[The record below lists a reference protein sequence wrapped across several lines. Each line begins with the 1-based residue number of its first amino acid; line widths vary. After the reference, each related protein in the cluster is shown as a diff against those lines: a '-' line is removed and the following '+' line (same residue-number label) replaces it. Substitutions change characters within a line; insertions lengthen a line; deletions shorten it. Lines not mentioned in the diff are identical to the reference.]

1 MVIYMLS
8 GRMQE
13 LQYLNQHF
21 DREGSQI
28 LVMYG
33 QKHIGKTALACE
45 FATDKPSFYY
55 LAKPCSEREQRYQ
68 MGLQLRYSGIAD
80 DLEEKEFPEFYD
92 ILDAICDNEVSK
104 KVIIIDEFQ
113 NIVKAGE
120 NFMPELVRFANDKG
134 EKRGVTI
141 LLCSSAIGWIEN
153 SMTDKIGD
161 AVAGI
166 SGQLKLE
173 ELPFTDVVN
182 RFPNFRIEECVEAY
196 AILGGIPGLWN
207 QFDDKLTIQQNICR
221 NILNTDSFLF
231 EEGERIVAE
240 QLRETSVYNTI
251 LATIA
256 AGSRKLNDIYA
267 HTEFSRAKISVY
279 LKNLID
285 LKLVEKVFSFETA
298 GRENAQKGIYRISNP
313 FVDFYFTYL
322 YPNMSALQTI
332 SVGEYYNEYIY
343 PKFKRYVAG
352 YFKRACRQH
361 LERLNERGKLPF
373 RFNKSGEWVG
383 KEGTID
389 VIAQN
394 EAGDTLVALCNWEKP
409 MMTYEDYK
417 WVINCTQKAKINA
430 DYIYLYT
437 ASGFDEKLNLEAKVK
452 RGLKLVQI
460 TDI

>member
-1 MVIYMLS
+1 IIDES
-8 GRMQE
+8 E
-13 LQYLNQHF
+13 
-21 DREGSQI
+21 DR
-28 LVMYG
+28 
-33 QKHIGKTALACE
+33 K
-45 FATDKPSFYY
+45 
-55 LAKPCSEREQRYQ
+55 
-68 MGLQLRYSGIAD
+68 
-80 DLEEKEFPEFYD
+80 FPEFSY
-92 ILDAICDNEVSK
+92 IFDAICGSEVSK

-113 NIVKAGE
+113 NIVRASE
-120 NFMPELVRFANDKG
+120 AFMSELVRFAHIKE

-153 SMTDKIGD
+153 SMADKIGGT
-161 AVAGI
+161 VSEI
-166 SGQLKLE
+166 SGWLKLE

-182 RFPNFRIEECVEAY
+182 RFPDFRIEECIEAY
-196 AILGGIPGLWN
+196 AILGGMPGLWN

-221 NILNTDSFLF
+221 NILNPNSFLF
-231 EEGERIVAE
+231 EEGERMVTE

-256 AGSRKLNDIYA
+256 AGNRKLNDIYA

-285 LKLVEKVFSFETA
+285 LELVEKVFSYKTA

-322 YPNMSALQTI
+322 YPHMSALQTI

-343 PKFKRYVAG
+343 PKFKRYVSG

-361 LERLNERGKLPF
+361 LERLNERGRLPF
-373 RFNKSGEWVG
+373 RFTESGEWIG

-389 VIAQN
+389 VIAQSEN
-394 EAGDTLVALCNWEKP
+394 GDTLIALCNWEKP
-409 MMTYEDYK
+409 MMTYDDYK
-417 WVINCTQKAKINA
+417 WVMDCAQKAKINA

-452 RGLKLVQI
+452 PSLKLVQI